1 MNEDAS
7 EVFVILLHTVIKR
20 TYLWLVEKTQDTL
33 LQLPA
38 AFARNN
44 LYQFDALV
52 DCILHD
58 AVEFDFDLV
67 AVVVDV
73 VQVKFE
79 FCHRGFPEKIV
90 WVAMPAVEIRWPYRP
105 ITGR

>member
-20 TYLWLVEKTQDTL
+20 AYLWLVEKTQDTL

-52 DCILHD
+52 DCILYN

-67 AVVVDV
+67 AVVEMSCRSS
-73 VQVKFE
+73 FS
-79 FCHRGFPEKIV
+79 FAISYP
-90 WVAMPAVEIRWPYRP
+90 MSAVCRL
-105 ITGR
+105 